1 MALTLSDLIS
11 NFGDSLFYLV
21 MMRYVLDIPQTT
33 LVMSIITLTEM
44 VPMIT
49 NMVSGDRADQTDNK
63 LGAILLTQFLRVV
76 LYLGVFYLMSFPVA
90 FWVAMVVAAINLV
103 SDLAGQF
110 ESALFIPI
118 SLRVLSKEERE
129 GASGFRQAL
138 FSGSQV
144 IFLTSG
150 SIFLGFFTYSQIALI
165 NSGTFFLSAIIMLGI
180 LPRLRKLLEEN
191 PLPAPQKSEGGE
203 SNFFKRVKASF
214 DEFRSLPNVMN
225 LLIII
230 ALINGILAGLN
241 NFIVITMKEKEGFLI
256 GSATQTLAL
265 FPILM
270 MAGQML
276 GSILAMNLFK
286 RLSIYQEVLWAS
298 FAGVL
303 IYVFLLMG
311 SVYGTFASIF
321 LISLASGAV
330 GPKFYAYIMN
340 HVKEERIALTMT
352 SLQTVVTSG
361 LVVIGS
367 LTAVLMNLLPLS
379 HLLVTFLVAMVVLT
393 VYVVI
398 RMRSMPQSSLNE
410 VEYQGK

>member
-1 MALTLSDLIS
+1 MRQLFSNKLFMALTLSDLIS

-33 LVMSIITLTEM
+33 LAMSVITLAEM

-63 LGAILLTQFLRVV
+63 LRAILVTQFLRAV
-76 LYLGVFYLMSFPVA
+76 LYLGVFHMMSFPVA
-90 FWVAMVVAAINLV
+90 FWVAMAVSAINLV
-103 SDLAGQF
+103 SDLAGQY

-129 GASGFRQAL
+129 GANSFRQAL
-138 FSGSQV
+138 FSGSRM

-150 SIFLGFFTYSQIALI
+150 SLFLTIFTYRQIALI
-165 NSGTFFLSAIIMLGI
+165 NAGTFFMSALIMIRI
-180 LPRLRKLLEEN
+180 LPGLRQLLIDN
-191 PLPAPQKSEGGE
+191 PLPAPQKSQAEG
-203 SNFFKRVKASF
+203 SSFFKRVKASF
-214 DEFRSLPNVMN
+214 EEFRSLPNLMN
-225 LLIII
+225 LLLII
-230 ALINGILAGLN
+230 ALINGILSGLN
-241 NFIVITMKEKEGFLI
+241 NFLVITMKEKEGFVI

-265 FPILM
+265 FPILL

-286 RLSIYQEVLWAS
+286 KLSLYQEILWAS

-303 IYVFLLMG
+303 IYAFLLMG
-311 SVYGTFASIF
+311 SIYGTFASIF
-321 LISLASGAV
+321 LISLASGAI

-340 HVKEERIALTMT
+340 HVNEERIALTMT

-361 LVVIGS
+361 IVVIGS
-367 LTAVLMNLLPLS
+367 LTAVLMNILPLFY
-379 HLLVTFLVAMVVLT
+379 LLVTFLLAMVALT
-393 VYVVI
+393 GYVA
-398 RMRSMPQSSLNE
+398 RSMRN
-410 VEYQGK
+410 VNW

>member
-1 MALTLSDLIS
+1 MRQLFSNKLFMALTLSDLIS

-33 LVMSIITLTEM
+33 LAMSVITLTEM
-44 VPMIT
+44 VPMVT
-49 NMVSGDRADQTDNK
+49 NMVSGDRADQTENK
-63 LGAILLTQFLRVV
+63 LGAILVTQLLRAV
-76 LYLGVFYLMSFPVA
+76 LYLGVFHLMSFPVA
-90 FWVAMVVAAINLV
+90 FWVAMVVSAINLV
-103 SDLAGQF
+103 SDLAGQY

-180 LPRLRKLLEEN
+180 LPRLRKLLEEP
-191 PLPAPQKSEGGE
+191 PLPAPQKSQAEG
-203 SNFFKRVKASF
+203 SSFFKRVKASF
-214 DEFRSLPNVMN
+214 EEFRSLPNLMN
-225 LLIII
+225 LLII
-230 ALINGILAGLN
+230 ALINGILSGLN
-241 NFIVITMKEKEGFLI
+241 NFLVITMKEKEGFVI
-256 GSATQTLAL
+256 GSTTQTLAL
-265 FPILM
+265 FPILI

-286 RLSIYQEVLWAS
+286 KLSLYQEILWAS

-311 SVYGTFASIF
+311 SIHGTFASIF
-321 LISLASGAV
+321 LISLASGAI

-340 HVKEERIALTMT
+340 HVNEERIALTMT
-352 SLQTVVTSG
+352 SLQTLATSG
-361 LVVIGS
+361 IVLIGS
-367 LTAVLMNLLPLS
+367 LTAVLMNLLPLVY
-379 HLLVTFLVAMVVLT
+379 LLMTFLLAMVALT
-393 VYVVI
+393 GYVA
-398 RMRSMPQSSLNE
+398 RSRRNE
-410 VEYQGK
+410 IQ